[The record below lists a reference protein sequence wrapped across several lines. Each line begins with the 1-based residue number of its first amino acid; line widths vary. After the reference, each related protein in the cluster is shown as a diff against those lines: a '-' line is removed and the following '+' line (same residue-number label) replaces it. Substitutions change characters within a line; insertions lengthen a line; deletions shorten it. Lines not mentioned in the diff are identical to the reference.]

1 METKEQ
7 LISNIKEWVGADN
20 QIIKMK
26 KDIKELTQKKKVLTE
41 SLVEVMKKHEI
52 DCVDI
57 SGGSIIYKK
66 NTTKKPINGK
76 TLMAAL
82 NAYYK
87 NNTGIAE
94 ELTKHILDSREENI
108 KETIQRKINPN

>member
-1 METKEQ
+1 
-7 LISNIKEWVGADN
+7 
-20 QIIKMK
+20 
-26 KDIKELTQKKKVLTE
+26 
-41 SLVEVMKKHEI
+41 
-52 DCVDI
+52 
-57 SGGSIIYKK
+57 
-66 NTTKKPINGK
+66 
-76 TLMAAL
+76 MAAL